1 MLELMEIIKL
11 MIELSDESFQEA
23 VVSLRMNKS
32 LSKEFVDL
40 LIDYTSSERTK
51 KNKTIQT
58 AQPAHKNCLTHKE
71 YLVS

>member
-1 MLELMEIIKL
+1 MEIIKL

-40 LIDYTSSERTK
+40 LIDYTSSERTQ

-58 AQPAHKNCLTHKE
+58 A
-71 YLVS
+71 

>member
-1 MLELMEIIKL
+1 MFELMEIIKL

-58 AQPAHKNCLTHKE
+58 A
-71 YLVS
+71 

>member
-11 MIELSDESFQEA
+11 MIELSDESYQEA

-40 LIDYTSSERTK
+40 LIDYTSSERTQ

-58 AQPAHKNCLTHKE
+58 A
-71 YLVS
+71 

>member
-40 LIDYTSSERTK
+40 LIDYTSSERTQ

-58 AQPAHKNCLTHKE
+58 A
-71 YLVS
+71 

>member
-11 MIELSDESFQEA
+11 MIELSDESFHEA

-40 LIDYTSSERTK
+40 LIDYTSSERTQ

-58 AQPAHKNCLTHKE
+58 A
-71 YLVS
+71 

>member
-58 AQPAHKNCLTHKE
+58 A
-71 YLVS
+71 